1 MDWSACLEKKRTEL
15 VNTGQKMVF
24 DQICMY
30 AILEV
35 KQKIIH
41 HVGSSNIHYAL
52 IELSI
57 TIRVRGSYTCP
68 FLKVESK

>member
-1 MDWSACLEKKRTEL
+1 
-15 VNTGQKMVF
+15 MVI

-52 IELSI
+52 IELPI